1 MLEAIAADEAK
12 EKSNIIGLLKA
23 ADIKDLALLI
33 ALLPR
38 DDPSVFND
46 YLSDLVNQQ
55 LNDTRKLKQKTEADL
70 WCPGA

>member
-12 EKSNIIGLLKA
+12 EKSNTIGLLKA

-38 DDPSVFND
+38 DDPNLF
-46 YLSDLVNQQ
+46 
-55 LNDTRKLKQKTEADL
+55 
-70 WCPGA
+70 